1 MKTPTK
7 IAMMAA
13 AVMLTFGTATY
24 AAEPEPQAGKPRQDN
39 VPAGESPAP
48 DPQQIM
54 KARSIQGELVKI
66 DGAFYVIKDSS
77 GKEIRLHVDKNTTKL
92 DRDRAKMDREF
103 KVGDKIEARMNPDG
117 HASSIQIAMATPPV
131 VGQGPSAADIERANR
146 EEQRRFQP
154 QRRADASLYPPDF
167 KAEIGGQQQNAPGDF
182 PKPGFPLIQGELLTI
197 EGNFYTIQDLEGK
210 QVRLHVDKNTKM
222 DCGSEAKKDAKKS
235 TCNFAIGDKIEARRT
250 TPTDPHATDL
260 RKLSPAE
267 IAAMSKVVSPVGASA
282 SGRVKDQQVTL
293 GGAKQAIR
301 GEVLKVQGEQ
311 YWIKD
316 HHGNEVLFVVNQNT
330 RMLCGSEAGAFSG
343 LLPDPSASDKPGAKG
358 PQDLSGTNEQK
369 GSQVGPGTKSAG
381 SGATCAFKAGD
392 KIEAEI
398 SDMGA
403 ATFIKTAGRA
413 QPGQPLP

>member
-1 MKTPTK
+1 MTTPTK
-7 IAMMAA
+7 IAVVTLAA
-13 AVMLTFGTATY
+13 MLALGTSAY
-24 AAEPEPQAGKPRQDN
+24 AADPDPQAGKPRQDN
-39 VPAGESPAP
+39 VPAGDSPQP
-48 DPQQIM
+48 DPQQVT
-54 KARSIQGELVKI
+54 KARSVLGELVKI
-66 DGAFYVIKDSS
+66 DGAFYVIRDAS

-92 DRDRAKMDREF
+92 DKDRAKMDRDF
-103 KVGDKIEARMNPDG
+103 KVGDKLEARLNPDG
-117 HASSIQIAMATPPV
+117 HASSIQMAMATPPV

-154 QRRADASLYPPDF
+154 KRPADSGLYPPDF

-182 PKPGFPLIQGELLTI
+182 PKPAFPLIQGELMTI

-210 QVRLHVDKNTKM
+210 QVRVHVDKNTKL
-222 DCGSEAKKDAKKS
+222 DCGRDAKKGA
-235 TCNFAIGDKIEARRT
+235 CNFTIGDKVEARRVS
-250 TPTDPHATDL
+250 PTEPHASEL

-282 SGRVKDQQVTL
+282 SGRVKDQQVM
-293 GGAKQAIR
+293 GGAKQAVR

-311 YWIKD
+311 YWVKD

-330 RMLCGSEAGAFSG
+330 RMLCGTETGVSG
-343 LLPDPSASDKPGAKG
+343 MLPDPSASDKPGAKG
-358 PQDLSGTNEQK
+358 PQDLSGTKEQK
-369 GSQVGPGTKSAG
+369 GSQVGPGTRDAG
-381 SGATCAFKAGD
+381 SGSTCAFKAGD